1 MFRIWPITGTCTSVY
16 TQLLATFGAF
26 CSLVPIKALLLV
38 LLIFGRQEREK
49 KHQGRACMSLFF
61 PASYIV
67 ILFIRGV
74 AKEEVV
80 EEEGLGT
87 RLHSF
92 LCNMVLTPRIGIP

>member
-1 MFRIWPITGTCTSVY
+1 
-16 TQLLATFGAF
+16 
-26 CSLVPIKALLLV
+26 
-38 LLIFGRQEREK
+38 
-49 KHQGRACMSLFF
+49 MSLFF